1 MIVNDRQQ
9 SSKSEFRDKSY
20 VQNTKVCHAQ
30 DRHCSSP
37 EHGSGAQ
44 FGASKIAIRK
54 AKHTGPVVHGLE
66 VGSGLGPEP
75 KYLSV
80 QFLDT
85 SGPR

>member
-1 MIVNDRQQ
+1 MSKIGKCVELRTVTLAVQ
-9 SSKSEFRDKSY
+9 SLGLKHMTQS
-20 VQNTKVCHAQ
+20 
-30 DRHCSSP
+30 
-37 EHGSGAQ
+37 
-44 FGASKIAIRK
+44 GASKIAIRK

-80 QFLDT
+80 QFVDT